1 MAQVEHNFY
10 CVTTDD
16 ANSLGQELERLG
28 HKIVAV
34 EKDGQGYSLV
44 TEEST
49 ELAQAT
55 INAANLQ
62 ALAEEFDAV
71 YDGFNTAIE

>member
-16 ANSLGQELERLG
+16 ANSLAKELELLG
-28 HKIVAV
+28 HKVVAL
-34 EKDGQGYSLV
+34 EKDGKGFSLV
-44 TEEST
+44 TEESV